1 MGKGASILNYI
12 MKKTSYFFVLI
23 FFVFL
28 KAEAQF
34 VVSDPMH
41 TGVTTLIK
49 LITDPSFKEIVKD
62 IEKLK
67 KVTSAVR
74 QFHRGTEIIQTI
86 GHCTN
91 KMSNLSAA
99 VSRDGHIYPAEYAL
113 MVQDMTKIA
122 ESGTNI
128 IKDMKAATSQSGS
141 VLQMTDAERVKW
153 LNDTFD
159 KVKAFEHMIDK
170 YFAKIKTT
178 SMRRSG
184 NLRDLESTNKLYN
197 LAAITPE
204 INSGGAIGVTM
215 ANNGYD
221 ATYSNTPSVLEDPY
235 NTQEAKDLRALQ
247 AQCAVRMQNYY
258 DEKMVREME
267 MEVEAFYNLM
277 NKGWDY
283 ITKKPKFTLNTIMQ
297 MNLFSTIQGAVD
309 DVNNMNTLNGTSGG
323 VTSEQLTA
331 TMEDAIEGFVDPSGK
346 KVSNENFMIYMR
358 MEARQ
363 LFLEKGVDQ
372 LLRSKW
378 KLEECQNMGKF

>member
-1 MGKGASILNYI
+1 
-12 MKKTSYFFVLI
+12 MKKTWLVFGVLFWLTI
-23 FFVFL
+23 
-28 KAEAQF
+28 KSQAQF

-49 LITDPSFKEIVKD
+49 LISDPSFKEIVKD

-74 QFHRGTEIIQTI
+74 QFHRGTEIVQTI
-86 GHCTN
+86 TNCTQ

-113 MVQDMTKIA
+113 MVQDMTKMA

-128 IKDMKAATSQSGS
+128 IKDMKAATTQSGS

-159 KVKAFEHMIDK
+159 KVKAFEYMIDK

-184 NLRDLESTNKLYN
+184 NLKDLESTNKLYN
-197 LAAITPE
+197 LAAITPTV
-204 INSGGAIGVTM
+204 NTGGEVNVTM
-215 ANNGYD
+215 PNNGYD
-221 ATYSNTPSVLEDPY
+221 AGYTNSPSVLDDPY
-235 NTQEAKDLRALQ
+235 NTKEAQDLRALQ

-258 DEKMVREME
+258 DEKMVKEME
-267 MEVEAFYNLM
+267 MEVDAFYNLM
-277 NKGWDY
+277 NKGWNY
-283 ITKKPKFTLNTIMQ
+283 TAKKPKFTLNSVMQ

-331 TMEDAIEGFVDPSGK
+331 TMEDAIDGFIDPSGK
-346 KVSNENFMIYMR
+346 KVSNENFMIYLR

-363 LFLEKGVDQ
+363 LFLDRGIDQ
-372 LLRSKW
+372 QLRNKW
-378 KLEECQNMGKF
+378 QLAECQNMGKF

>member
-1 MGKGASILNYI
+1 
-12 MKKTSYFFVLI
+12 MKKVWFLFVCMFWL
-23 FFVFL
+23 L
-28 KAEAQF
+28 PNGRAQF

-86 GHCTN
+86 SNCTH

-113 MVQDMTKIA
+113 MVEDMTKIA
-122 ESGTNI
+122 QSGTNI
-128 IKDMKAATSQSGS
+128 IKDMKAATTQSGS
-141 VLQMTDAERVKW
+141 VLQMTDAERVRW

-159 KVKAFEHMIDK
+159 KVKAFEYMIDK
-170 YFAKIKTT
+170 YFTKIKTT

-184 NLRDLESTNKLYN
+184 NIRDLESTNKLYN

-204 INSGGAIGVTM
+204 INSGVTIDVTM

-221 ATYSNTPSVLEDPY
+221 PAYTNPPSILEGAY

-258 DEKMVREME
+258 DEKMLKEME
-267 MEVEAFYNLM
+267 MEADAFFNLL
-277 NKGWDY
+277 NNGWNY
-283 ITKKPKFTLNTIMQ
+283 ITKKPKFTLNSIMQ

-331 TMEDAIEGFVDPSGK
+331 TMEDAIEGFVDPTGK
-346 KVSNENFMIYMR
+346 KVSNENFMVYMR

-363 LFLEKGVDQ
+363 LFLDRGIDQ
-372 LLRSKW
+372 QLRNKW
-378 KLEECQNMGKF
+378 QLEECQNMGKF

>member
-1 MGKGASILNYI
+1 
-12 MKKTSYFFVLI
+12 MKKTWLVFGVLFWLTI
-23 FFVFL
+23 
-28 KAEAQF
+28 KSQAQF

-49 LITDPSFKEIVKD
+49 LISDPSFKEIVKD

-74 QFHRGTEIIQTI
+74 QFHRGTEIVQTI
-86 GHCTN
+86 TNCTQ

-113 MVQDMTKIA
+113 MVDDMTKMA

-128 IKDMKAATSQSGS
+128 IKDMKAATTQSGS
-141 VLQMTDAERVKW
+141 VLQMTDAERVRW

-159 KVKAFEHMIDK
+159 KVKAFEYMIDK

-184 NLRDLESTNKLYN
+184 NLKDLESTNKLYN
-197 LAAITPE
+197 LAAITPTV
-204 INSGGAIGVTM
+204 NTGGEVNVTM

-221 ATYSNTPSVLEDPY
+221 AGYTNSPSVLDDPY
-235 NTQEAKDLRALQ
+235 NTKEAQDLRALQ

-258 DEKMVREME
+258 DEKMVKEME
-267 MEVEAFYNLM
+267 MEVDAFYNLM
-277 NKGWDY
+277 NKGWNY
-283 ITKKPKFTLNTIMQ
+283 IAKKPKFTLNSVMQ

-331 TMEDAIEGFVDPSGK
+331 TMEDAIDGFIDPSGK
-346 KVSNENFMIYMR
+346 KVSNENFMIYLR

-363 LFLEKGVDQ
+363 LFLDRGIDQ
-372 LLRSKW
+372 QLRNKW
-378 KLEECQNMGKF
+378 QLAECQNMGKF

>member
-1 MGKGASILNYI
+1 
-12 MKKTSYFFVLI
+12 MKKTV
-23 FFVFL
+23 FVFICMIWFL
-28 KAEAQF
+28 TESKGQF

-74 QFHRGTEIIQTI
+74 QFHRGSEIIQTI
-86 GHCTN
+86 TACTQ

-113 MVQDMTKIA
+113 MVRDMTKMA

-128 IKDMKAATSQSGS
+128 IKDMKAATTQSGS

-153 LNDTFD
+153 LNETFD
-159 KVKAFEHMIDK
+159 KVKAFEYMIDK

-184 NLRDLESTNKLYN
+184 NIKDLESTNKLYN

-204 INSGGAIGVTM
+204 VNPGGAIDVTM

-221 ATYSNTPSVLEDPY
+221 AGYTNPPSVLDDPY
-235 NTQEAKDLRALQ
+235 NTKEAQDLRALQ

-258 DEKMVREME
+258 DEKMVKEME

-277 NKGWDY
+277 NKGWNY
-283 ITKKPKFTLNTIMQ
+283 ITKKPKFTLNSLLQ
-297 MNLFSTIQGAVD
+297 MNLYSTISGAVD
-309 DVNNMNTLNGTSGG
+309 DVNNMNTLNGSSGG
-323 VTSEQLTA
+323 VTTEQLTA

-346 KVSNENFMIYMR
+346 KVSNENFMVYMR

-363 LFLEKGVDQ
+363 IFLDRGIDQ
-372 LLRSKW
+372 QLRNKW
-378 KLEECQNMGKF
+378 QLAECQNMGKF